1 MRCKKGQGTVEFII
15 LFSSALFFFV
25 IFMGIIQMNI
35 ADTNLEKQRI
45 FLQNIALNVKNEIAF
60 VAESKDGYTREFY
73 VPQNSLGIDYEIN
86 LTDGYVFCFMTD
98 YSISYRVFN
107 VTGQIQKGDNLIR
120 KENGEVYLNS

>member
-60 VAESKDGYTREFY
+60 AAESKDGYTREFY

-107 VTGQIQKGDNLIR
+107 VT
-120 KENGEVYLNS
+120 